1 MPQPFQ
7 ISDLYLLAPELSLAL
22 LALAVMVVDMFTKR
36 HIVTV
41 TVALVGL
48 IIPATFAIS
57 QAFALDF
64 SRPHHAFFNMLVV
77 DPYAIFFK
85 IIFLVIAAVMILASY
100 SYVVKYVKAEGE
112 FYTLM
117 LFSVT
122 GMMLLASTGELIS
135 IYISLELTS
144 IPLYVMAGLIRTSER
159 SAEAAVKYVLLGA
172 MSSAIL
178 LYGFALLYGLTGTT
192 DLMGIATSIKNSV
205 QNGNLIVLIAAVLI
219 LAGFGFKISAVPF
232 HMWAPD
238 IYEGAPTPATA
249 FFSVGSKAAG
259 FAALIR
265 VFIDG
270 GLGQVNLSSLV
281 ILISIVAILTMTL
294 GNLVAA
300 VQSNVKRM
308 MAYSSIAQAGYILI
322 GFVASLAGVPGVSN
336 LSGKSSADVNAA
348 ISYASVGNAA
358 VLFFILV
365 YVLTNL
371 GAFSGIIALA
381 DATGGE
387 RIDDFRGLAKRAPLL
402 SLGTA
407 LCLLSLAGIPPLAG
421 FMSKVFIFTAAW
433 SHGGAYPLL
442 IWLVIIGLI
451 NSVISLVYYGRI
463 VRAMYFDAPV
473 KEDYLATPIGLSS
486 SITLTTA
493 ALIVLFFI
501 AQVVFLAASP
511 AANSL
516 FAFLLGR

>member
-1 MPQPFQ
+1 MIHP
-7 ISDLYLLAPELSLAL
+7 SDLYLLAPELSLTL
-22 LALAVMVVDMFTKR
+22 LALVVLAVDLFTKR
-36 HIVTV
+36 RIVTV
-41 TVALVGL
+41 TVGLVGL
-48 IIPATFAIS
+48 IIPLAFVIS
-57 QAFALDF
+57 QALTLDF
-64 SRPHHAFFNMLVV
+64 SVAHHAFFNMFVV
-77 DPYAIFFK
+77 DQYSIFFE
-85 IIFLVIAAVMILASY
+85 ILFLIIAAVMMLSSY
-100 SYVVKYVKAEGE
+100 SYVGKYVKADGE

-117 LFSVT
+117 LFATVG
-122 GMMLLASTGELIS
+122 GMFMASTSELIT

-192 DLMGIATSIKNSV
+192 DLKGISDAIVTSV
-205 QNGNLIVLIAAVLI
+205 QNGNLMVLVASILI

-249 FFSVGSKAAG
+249 FFSVASKAAG

-265 VFIDG
+265 VFIDAN
-270 GLGQVNLSSLV
+270 LGHVNLPALIV
-281 ILISIVAILTMTL
+281 GISIVAILTMTL

-300 VQSNVKRM
+300 VQTNVKRL
-308 MAYSSIAQAGYILI
+308 MAYSSIAQAGYILV
-322 GFVASLAGVPGVSN
+322 GFTASVASN
-336 LSGKSSADVNAA
+336 QAD
-348 ISYASVGNAA
+348 GNAA

-381 DATGGE
+381 NATGGE

-402 SLGTA
+402 SAGTA
-407 LCLLSLAGIPPLAG
+407 LCLLSLAGIPPMAG
-421 FMSKVFIFTAAW
+421 FISKVVIFTAAW
-433 SHGGAYPLL
+433 GEGQNLISHGQTVVGQSL
-442 IWLVIIGLI
+442 IILVVVALI
-451 NSVISLVYYGRI
+451 NTIVSIVYYGRI
-463 VRAMYFDAPV
+463 VKVMYFDAPLKDERV
-473 KEDYLATPIGLSS
+473 VTPIGLTS
-486 SITLTTA
+486 SIALMTA
-493 ALIVLFFI
+493 ALIVITLA
-501 AQVVFLAASP
+501 AQLVLAVASP

-516 FAFLLGR
+516 LAFLAGR